1 MRAAVMTLAALSA
14 TAVSAAGEG
23 HVVHQHSD
31 AMASTA
37 AEMFQFEPRILV
49 LEPGETVAFLNS
61 VGSHTVLSQNG
72 LWPEGVAKVDIRG
85 RARAELSFDTPGLY
99 GITCAR
105 HGRYGMVMLIAVG
118 PEGLK
123 AAAALDLDEV
133 DASARAKD
141 AYRSL
146 ADMLLAGRLD

>member
-1 MRAAVMTLAALSA
+1 MKAAVTSLAVLAA
-14 TAVSAAGEG
+14 TAVSAAEEVR
-23 HVVHQHSD
+23 VVHQHSD

-37 AEMFQFEPRILV
+37 AEMFRFEPRILA
-49 LEPGETVAFLNS
+49 LAPGETVAFLNS
-61 VGSHTVLSQNG
+61 VGSHTVLSQKG
-72 LWPEGVAKVDIRG
+72 LWPEGVETVDIRG
-85 RARAELSFDTPGLY
+85 RARAELVFDRPGLY

-118 PEGLK
+118 PEGLE

-146 ADMLLAGRLD
+146 ADMLLAGRVD